1 MGKSNAISG
10 LTDFSTFVFVKKR
23 IVISV
28 SNDLATD
35 QRVRKQCA
43 ELHEAGYE
51 IWLLGRKLPNSM
63 NVDRPY
69 GIRRFNMLFKKG
81 AFFYAFL
88 NIRLFFKLL
97 FAKADVFWAND
108 LDTLPANAFVAKLR
122 NKKLIY
128 DSHEFFTEVPEIQ
141 SRPFVKGVWRFFE
154 KASIGKASM
163 VITVNQSIADLLKDT
178 YSIDNVL
185 VVRNVPEKG
194 IAVEQKKKSEL
205 GFDEELALLIMQ
217 GSGINVD
224 RGGEELVDAMPMIKN
239 ASLVFVGGGDA
250 LPELKNRV
258 KSLGLTERVRFV
270 PKVPYEEMMEY
281 TSAADI
287 GFTLDKDTNL
297 NYRFSLPNKLFDY
310 VMAETPIIA
319 TNLPEVARLVNE
331 KELGLIIEHA
341 TPSEIAS
348 AVNELLANPE
358 RLKVIRANLRRAQ
371 SDLSWKS
378 EFEEVL
384 KRLSGLVR

>member
-1 MGKSNAISG
+1 
-10 LTDFSTFVFVKKR
+10 
-23 IVISV
+23 
-28 SNDLATD
+28 
-35 QRVRKQCA
+35 
-43 ELHEAGYE
+43 
-51 IWLLGRKLPNSM
+51 
-63 NVDRPY
+63 
-69 GIRRFNMLFKKG
+69 MLFKKG